1 MAVPPPTQALLIIS
15 SVVLSCSAVQ
25 IKSKNATEQTTDPI
39 MMFAH
44 GCSGTTAGIDILRN
58 LIIAHDGM
66 IASGEGE
73 LMKTLDL
80 AASEDDLRMRLWTS
94 WDHSPEENERISAI
108 LQAKSLREKV
118 EIVYKAA
125 QKRNETILFKNEL
138 SEGHDHPDVVEYL
151 QKVGTRLFLL
161 LRANLLDDLACR
173 VKDFCDK
180 SENEKLGYNVDGT
193 GKQIGC
199 EFRGRGEEE
208 KQQFQKASST
218 SVYLDVDELLPALEF
233 QEYMDGLHS
242 NFLEKLGFSD
252 VETFSSEDLFAF
264 EYGDEYAPDGFRLS
278 TARWK
283 KLLSNVG
290 VRPNED
296 TIRAVLK
303 DYGTYP
309 APKAHREVFWNFD
322 DLEKALRGTKYYDM
336 IRM

>member
-1 MAVPPPTQALLIIS
+1 
-15 SVVLSCSAVQ
+15 
-25 IKSKNATEQTTDPI
+25 

-151 QKVGTRLFLL
+151 QKVG
-161 LRANLLDDLACR
+161 
-173 VKDFCDK
+173 
-180 SENEKLGYNVDGT
+180 
-193 GKQIGC
+193 
-199 EFRGRGEEE
+199 
-208 KQQFQKASST
+208 
-218 SVYLDVDELLPALEF
+218 
-233 QEYMDGLHS
+233 
-242 NFLEKLGFSD
+242 
-252 VETFSSEDLFAF
+252 
-264 EYGDEYAPDGFRLS
+264 
-278 TARWK
+278 
-283 KLLSNVG
+283 
-290 VRPNED
+290 
-296 TIRAVLK
+296 
-303 DYGTYP
+303 
-309 APKAHREVFWNFD
+309 
-322 DLEKALRGTKYYDM
+322 
-336 IRM
+336 